1 MSGFDIGAVSWSQQ
15 RSTDLEGETPYL
27 ERHAAQAKFYEFL
40 RTFQTETEGQQSS
53 EVYKY
58 SDALIKDKSRLR
70 VDLQDVKLFDPDLG
84 ACLQRAPTEY
94 LPLLEA
100 AARERVQRGD
110 KLEEDAVQVPSDLQ
124 VFLHST
130 AQFGPASMRELMS
143 SHVSQLVMMPGIVT
157 HAATRK
163 HKATYVRMECKTCHT
178 VRTVTCKPGFGGA
191 MIPRTCDAATVGGQ
205 GNTCGQDPFIIL
217 PAKTQYVDQ
226 QQLKLQERPEEVPTG
241 ELPQSMTLIVDRHL
255 VGKISPGTRVT
266 VIGIYSI
273 YQSKEAKNR
282 DGKGGVAIKQP
293 YLRVV
298 GLEEDIEGDSHNSPT
313 FTMEEEAAFKAF
325 AAQPNVHEQ
334 IFSKVAPNIFGHADI
349 KKAVACLLFG
359 GSRKRMP
366 DATAR
371 RGDINVLLMGDPS
384 TAKSQFL
391 KFAAK
396 TAPISVYTS
405 GKGSSAAGLTATV
418 VKDNSGEFFLEGG
431 AMVLADNGVVCID
444 EFDKMRPEDRVAIH
458 EAMEQQTISIAK
470 AGITTMLKSRTS
482 VLAAAN
488 PPSGRYDDMKTAQE
502 NIDLQTTILSR
513 FDLIFIVKDERSM
526 ERDKRIAQHV
536 IQVHRDAGSAPEAD
550 EEDKKAEEFLKRYL
564 EYCRVKCSPRL
575 TPRAATT
582 LVTEYVEIRDE
593 VRTSAQTGGGDL
605 PAVPITVRQLEAVV
619 RISESLARMQLQVD
633 VTENHVQQ
641 AMDLFKTSTMDAVR
655 SGATEGMV
663 FTEEQKGEMHN
674 VRVQIKRRVSIGG
687 FVSEAHLVE
696 ELVRMGMDGSLV
708 RRALCYLVQQ
718 GEFEY
723 KKERRLVHRLQ

>member
-1 MSGFDIGAVSWSQQ
+1 MSGFDAGWVAYSNQSRPGADDEV
-15 RSTDLEGETPYL
+15 PYL
-27 ERHAAQAKFYEFL
+27 EKHAAQAKFHEFL
-40 RTFQTETEGQQSS
+40 RTFQTDTEGQQSS

-84 ACLQRAPTEY
+84 ACLQRSPAEY

-100 AARERVQRGD
+100 AALERIQRSDRQDG
-110 KLEEDAVQVPSDLQ
+110 ENQAPSDLQ
-124 VFLHST
+124 VFLHSS
-130 AQFGPASMRELMS
+130 AQFGPSSMRELMS
-143 SHVSQLVMMPGIVT
+143 SHVSQLVMIPGIVT

-163 HKATYVRMECKTCHT
+163 HKATYITLECKTCHT
-178 VRTVTCKPGFGGA
+178 IKTVTCKPGVGGA
-191 MIPRTCDAATVGGQ
+191 MIPRMCDAATLGGE

-217 PAKTQYVDQ
+217 PSRSKYVDQ
-226 QQLKLQERPEEVPTG
+226 QQLKLQERPEAVPTG

-255 VGKISPGTRVT
+255 VGKISPGTRVSA
-266 VIGIYSI
+266 IGIYSI
-273 YQSKEAKNR
+273 YQTKDAKSK
-282 DGKGGVAIKQP
+282 DGKGGIAIKQP

-298 GLEEDIEGDSHNSPT
+298 GLEQDIEGDAHNSPT
-313 FTMEEEAAFKAF
+313 FTMEEEAEFKAY
-325 AAQPNVHEQ
+325 AAQPNLHER
-334 IFSKVAPNIFGHADI
+334 IFAKIAPNIFGHADI

-359 GSRKRMP
+359 GARKRMP
-366 DATAR
+366 DGTAR

-526 ERDKRIAQHV
+526 DRDKQIARHV
-536 IQVHRDAGSAPEAD
+536 LNVHKNAGSALEVD
-550 EEDKKAEEFLKRYL
+550 EEEKKEEEFLKRYL

-575 TPRAATT
+575 TQRAAANLATD
-582 LVTEYVEIRDE
+582 YVEIREE
-593 VRTSAQTGGGDL
+593 VRQRAAGGEGEM
-605 PAVPITVRQLEAVV
+605 PAVPITVRQLEAIV

-633 VTENHVQQ
+633 VTEAHVQQ

-655 SGATEGMV
+655 AGATEGLV
-663 FTEEQKGEMHN
+663 FTEDQKAEMHH
-674 VRVQIKRRVSIGG
+674 VQVQIKRRVSIGG
-687 FVSEAHLVE
+687 FVSESKLVD
-696 ELVRMGMDGSLV
+696 ELVRVGLNDSLI
-708 RRALCYLVQQ
+708 RRALLYLVTC

-723 KKERRLVHRLQ
+723 RKERRLIHRLQ